1 MNHSDILQ
9 SHLETIGLP
18 ADAVRWLVDMWQAIQ
33 TFDDV
38 ADGDAV
44 SRGDLDRALWSSL
57 CGLQMNPFHVQ
68 NAAALVPVVA
78 LQILKWHGSD
88 VAERAGAADARSYMW
103 RAGFYDLVLMVT
115 ALSLGVDA
123 SREKAALIM
132 GMYGETLPD
141 YLKEFPHA

>member
-1 MNHSDILQ
+1 
-9 SHLETIGLP
+9 
-18 ADAVRWLVDMWQAIQ
+18 MWQATQ

-44 SRGDLDRALWSSL
+44 SRDDLDRALWSSL
-57 CGLQMNPFHVQ
+57 CGLQMNPFHVA

-78 LQILKWHGSD
+78 LQILKWHGAD
-88 VAERAGAADARSYMW
+88 VAERAGQADARSFMW
-103 RAGFYDLVLMVT
+103 RAGFYDLILMVV

-123 SREKAALIM
+123 AREKAALVM
-132 GMYGETLPD
+132 SMYGETLHD